1 MVRSLN
7 VMVCTVVMSALLPA
21 VAVYAGETG
30 SDDILLLTDTGASE
44 LSSDVEEENVI
55 DADMLDNGTYEYTVN
70 PDGTLTITGL
80 AGETAETGL
89 DDPVIPGQIAGRKV
103 TAIGK
108 EAFDGGASLRGKL
121 TLSEGIKTVGEH
133 AFSGCNELTELSLPE
148 SLVAIKAGGFDN
160 CDLTCKLDLKNVKE
174 IGDEA
179 FANNVFSGA
188 LIIPDGV
195 TEVGESAFNTCR
207 GFTSLVIPKS
217 VKSIGYAAFIEFES
231 IETVTNNSKCV
242 IPAGELI
249 AESLAT
255 KYVFVS
261 QSGHEAAYG
270 GEFKTG
276 KYTRKELP
284 TNVSLNK
291 KSVTVKTGKSK
302 TLKASVIPAAGV
314 YDKITWSSSDKK
326 IATVSKDG
334 VVTGVSVGKATIYAD
349 VAGVISASCKVTVKK
364 GKTIHV
370 TKVKLNKSK
379 KTLAKGD
386 EFKLSVTISPSN
398 ATDKSVKWSS
408 SKKSVASVSQK
419 GVVKAKKKGKATIT
433 VTTNDR
439 KKKATCTITVKN
451 PVKVKNVELDRKRA
465 TLKVGEKLKLKA
477 KITPKKATNKEVTWR
492 SSKKEVATVTKNGL
506 VRAKMKGRTVI
517 TVKTKDGK
525 KKAKCTI
532 NVK

>member
-179 FANNVFSGA
+179 FANNV
-188 LIIPDGV
+188 
-195 TEVGESAFNTCR
+195 
-207 GFTSLVIPKS
+207 
-217 VKSIGYAAFIEFES
+217 
-231 IETVTNNSKCV
+231 
-242 IPAGELI
+242 
-249 AESLAT
+249 
-255 KYVFVS
+255 
-261 QSGHEAAYG
+261 
-270 GEFKTG
+270 
-276 KYTRKELP
+276 
-284 TNVSLNK
+284 
-291 KSVTVKTGKSK
+291 
-302 TLKASVIPAAGV
+302 
-314 YDKITWSSSDKK
+314 
-326 IATVSKDG
+326 
-334 VVTGVSVGKATIYAD
+334 
-349 VAGVISASCKVTVKK
+349 
-364 GKTIHV
+364 
-370 TKVKLNKSK
+370 
-379 KTLAKGD
+379 
-386 EFKLSVTISPSN
+386 
-398 ATDKSVKWSS
+398 
-408 SKKSVASVSQK
+408 
-419 GVVKAKKKGKATIT
+419 
-433 VTTNDR
+433 
-439 KKKATCTITVKN
+439 
-451 PVKVKNVELDRKRA
+451 
-465 TLKVGEKLKLKA
+465 
-477 KITPKKATNKEVTWR
+477 
-492 SSKKEVATVTKNGL
+492 
-506 VRAKMKGRTVI
+506 
-517 TVKTKDGK
+517 
-525 KKAKCTI
+525 
-532 NVK
+532 